1 MKLHRL
7 VIVLCCLS
15 VLSACSRPVLQSS
28 VTTQPVDQ
36 NITQPDTMGYF
47 LPKGLIRMQLKPDPL
62 KPNDLQ
68 LTTSVRYI
76 QDPGYFFTLKYLP
89 MTTFDDNID
98 VKLTEQG
105 FLDAILVTTTDKK
118 REIVGKVIEIA
129 KEIAKI
135 ATFPGAVKK
144 IEDKKKKVPNID
156 VEFDPDLFLN
166 AERGTERRIL
176 EDRFFKPYNIKV
188 QLKRTFPHGRFT
200 KQGPTDQKGIYYRP
214 LLPYELSVEY
224 EAEAIY
230 KNETILLPNEAPIMA
245 IDLTRGAF
253 IKKAM
258 TLNFKN
264 GILTQITVDKP
275 SEVLA
280 ALDIPLDIAKAIV
293 SLPTELIQFKVTY
306 SSENK
311 KLYDALLQEIQ
322 AKDALIDYLRARE
335 EKGKG
340 AAPK

>member
-1 MKLHRL
+1 MRIHRL
-7 VIVLCCLS
+7 GIVLCGLL
-15 VLSACSRPVLQSS
+15 VLSACSRAVLQSS

-47 LPKGLIRMQLKPDPL
+47 LPKGLIRVQLKPDPV
-62 KPNDLQ
+62 KTNDLQ

-98 VKLTEQG
+98 VKLTELG
-105 FLDAILVTTTDKK
+105 FLDAIVVTTTDKK

-135 ATFPGAVKK
+135 TTFPGTVAKLEAK
-144 IEDKKKKVPNID
+144 GKVPNID

-166 AERGTERRIL
+166 AERKTERRVL

-188 QLKRTFPHGRFT
+188 NLERTFPGGNFT

-214 LLPYELSVEY
+214 LLPYELSVEC
-224 EAEAIY
+224 ETEAIY

-275 SEVLA
+275 SEVSA

-293 SLPTELIQFKVTY
+293 SLPTELIQFKMNY

-322 AKDALIDYLRARE
+322 AKDALIDYLHERE
-335 EKGKG
+335 GKGKG